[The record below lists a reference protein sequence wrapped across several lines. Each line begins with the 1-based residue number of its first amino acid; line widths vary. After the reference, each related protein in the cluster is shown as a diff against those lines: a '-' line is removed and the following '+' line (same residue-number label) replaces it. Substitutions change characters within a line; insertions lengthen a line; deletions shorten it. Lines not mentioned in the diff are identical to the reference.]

1 VFDNSY
7 ALPYVS
13 RQLYLETH
21 TLIYRLNILQL
32 QSAWWAKMWSE
43 NRSAAQ
49 LIAVEDVKIC
59 GPYGPSSKS
68 ELEQLAVVFP
78 NLKRLR

>member
-1 VFDNSY
+1 VFDNGYS
-7 ALPYVS
+7 LPYTS
-13 RQLYLETH
+13 RQLYLETY
-21 TLIYRLNILQL
+21 TLIYRLNILQF

-49 LIAVEDVKIC
+49 LIAIEDVKIC

>member
-1 VFDNSY
+1 
-7 ALPYVS
+7 
-13 RQLYLETH
+13 
-21 TLIYRLNILQL
+21 
-32 QSAWWAKMWSE
+32 MWSE

-49 LIAVEDVKIC
+49 LIAIEDVKIC